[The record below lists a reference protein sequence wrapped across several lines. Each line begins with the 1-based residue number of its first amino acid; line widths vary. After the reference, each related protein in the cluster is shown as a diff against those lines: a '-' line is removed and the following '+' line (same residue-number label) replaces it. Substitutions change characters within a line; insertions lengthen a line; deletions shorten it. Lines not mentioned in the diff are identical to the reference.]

1 MNPDDLLAHDVDDGV
16 YISSSFIFFLVVLH
30 LSGLKNM
37 FILIDGNLASDDE
50 DTEEETPTT
59 PGLAVGSDMPEGAS
73 DPVTL
78 PVNLT
83 GES

>member
-1 MNPDDLLAHDVDDGV
+1 MISLPMMWMMVCIFPLLL
-16 YISSSFIFFLVVLH
+16 FFFLVVFR